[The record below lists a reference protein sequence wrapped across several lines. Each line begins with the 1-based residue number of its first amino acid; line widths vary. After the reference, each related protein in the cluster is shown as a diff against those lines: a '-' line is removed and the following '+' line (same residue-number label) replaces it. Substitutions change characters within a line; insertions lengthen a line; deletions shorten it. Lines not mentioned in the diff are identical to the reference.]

1 MKPPDFRQY
10 IPVLV
15 IVVLI
20 VWAFLWA
27 TSRPTPRESDPVASL
42 EEVRERGVV
51 YLEDQDMFLVERGRG
66 VLALSNDAQHIGD
79 KVEWCESSQM
89 FESPAHGE
97 KFDRFGRYYSG
108 PAATDMDRAVA
119 FAGSRGVFL
128 NGIVNQS
135 KTRSRDTFEPAGP
148 SCVPE

>member
-1 MKPPDFRQY
+1 MTSPDFRRY
-10 IPVLV
+10 IPVVV

-20 VWAFLWA
+20 VGAFVWA
-27 TSRPTPRESDPVASL
+27 TSRPTPREPDPVASL
-42 EEVRERGVV
+42 DEVRERGVI
-51 YLEDQDMFLVERGRG
+51 YLEDQGIYLVERGRG
-66 VLALSNDAQHIGD
+66 VLALTDDAQHVGD

-97 KFDRFGRYYSG
+97 KFDRYGRYYGG

-135 KTRSRDTFEPAGP
+135 KNRSRDAFEPAGP
-148 SCVPE
+148 LCVPD